1 MYNTRFVSTHIGDI
15 YYPKRYLKKEGNRVD
30 KQHSQCS
37 PCPVELTVNM
47 IGGKYKLVIL
57 YQLAI
62 HEVRRFN
69 ELRRELPNITPRTL
83 TRQLRELESDG
94 LINRQ
99 VYSEIPPKVEYSLS
113 ETGKSLNSILLQ
125 IENWGLKHITNNP
138 K

>member
-1 MYNTRFVSTHIGDI
+1 MDKLQQTH
-15 YYPKRYLKKEGNRVD
+15 
-30 KQHSQCS
+30 
-37 PCPVELTVNM
+37 CPVIMTVNM

-69 ELRRELPNITPRTL
+69 VLRRAIPTITQRTL

-99 VYSEIPPKVEYSLS
+99 VYSEIPPRVEYSLS
-113 ETGKSLNSILLQ
+113 EVGKSIQPILLQ
-125 IENWGLKHITNNP
+125 IEYWGLNYIANN
-138 K
+138 KE

>member
-1 MYNTRFVSTHIGDI
+1 M
-15 YYPKRYLKKEGNRVD
+15 D

-37 PCPVELTVNM
+37 PCPVEFTVNM

-57 YQLAI
+57 YQLAT

-99 VYSEIPPKVEYSLS
+99 VYPEIPPKVEYSLS

-125 IENWGLKHITNNP
+125 IENWGLKHIVNNP

>member
-1 MYNTRFVSTHIGDI
+1 MYNTKFVSTHIGDI

-30 KQHSQCS
+30 KQHSQC
-37 PCPVELTVNM
+37 PVEFTVNM
-47 IGGKYKLVIL
+47 VGGKYKLVIL

-69 ELRRELPNITPRTL
+69 ELRRELSTITPRTL

-99 VYSEIPPKVEYSLS
+99 VYPEIPPKVEYSLS
-113 ETGKSLNSILLQ
+113 ETGKSLYSILLQ
-125 IENWGLKHITNNP
+125 IENWGLNHISNNP

>member
-1 MYNTRFVSTHIGDI
+1 M
-15 YYPKRYLKKEGNRVD
+15 D

-37 PCPVELTVNM
+37 QCPVEFTVNM
-47 IGGKYKLVIL
+47 VGGKYKLLIL
-57 YQLAI
+57 HQLSI
-62 HEVRRFN
+62 HKVMRFN
-69 ELRRELPNITPRTL
+69 ELRRQFPDITQRTL

-113 ETGKSLNSILLQ
+113 ETGESLYPILLQ
-125 IENWGLKHITNNP
+125 IENWGLNYIANNP